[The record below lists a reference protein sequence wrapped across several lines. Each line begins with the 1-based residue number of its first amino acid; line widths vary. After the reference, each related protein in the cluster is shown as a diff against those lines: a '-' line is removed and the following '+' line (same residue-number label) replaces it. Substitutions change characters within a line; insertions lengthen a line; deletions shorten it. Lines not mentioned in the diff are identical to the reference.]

1 MKDASLAN
9 TRNFSI
15 IAHIDHGKSTLA
27 DRIIEFCGG
36 LSNREMQNQVLDSL
50 EIERERGITVK
61 AQSVSLKFRKD
72 EAEFNLNLID
82 TPGHV
87 DFAYEVSRSL
97 AACDGAI
104 LLIDASQG
112 VEAQTLSTCYNAIE
126 QGLTILPVLNKID
139 LPQADPERVKKEIE
153 EIIGIDASNA
163 PCISAKNGEGIE
175 ELLNIIVEEIPSP
188 QGNIDSPLEALII
201 DSWFDQYLGV
211 VSLVKVMNGKLMQGE
226 KIKLNSTGNT
236 HLAERLGFF
245 TPKRQET
252 VELSAGDVGFICAG
266 VRDIRG
272 APVGDTLTHQNHTAS
287 LPGFKPVKP
296 QVFAALYPLDS
307 SEFELF
313 RESLERLSL
322 NDAALSYQPEQSSAL
337 GSGFR
342 CGFLGTLHMEIV
354 IERLQGEHGI
364 ELLATAPTVAY
375 QILDSSNN
383 LLEIENPSKYPEPN
397 HINEVKEP
405 IAKATILVPE
415 NFIGNVISL
424 CEEKRGAQKSLRY
437 VGGQIELIYEM
448 PMNEIVLDFFDR
460 LKSCSKGYASL
471 DYDFVRFD
479 LSDMV
484 KVDILLN
491 GEKVDALN
499 FMVHRSKADQKGRE
513 LAKSLREV
521 IPRQMYDIAIQA
533 AIGGKILARETV
545 KAFRKDVTAKLYGG
559 DVTRKMKLLEKQKK
573 GKKKMRQIG
582 KVEVPQEAFLSILK
596 AVSYTHLTL
605 PTNREV

>member
-252 VELSAGDVGFICAG
+252 VELSAGNVGFICAG

-375 QILDSSNN
+375 QILDSLNK

-424 CEEKRGAQKSLRY
+424 CEEKRGTQKSLRY

-471 DYDFVRFD
+471 DYDFLRFD

-596 AVSYTHLTL
+596 VSK
-605 PTNREV
+605 

>member
-211 VSLVKVMNGKLMQGE
+211 VSLVKVMNGKLTQGE

-596 AVSYTHLTL
+596 VSK
-605 PTNREV
+605 

>member
-252 VELSAGDVGFICAG
+252 VELSAGNVGFICAG

-596 AVSYTHLTL
+596 VSK
-605 PTNREV
+605 

>member
-126 QGLTILPVLNKID
+126 QGLTILPVLNKLD

-596 AVSYTHLTL
+596 VSK
-605 PTNREV
+605 

>member
-322 NDAALSYQPEQSSAL
+322 NDAALRYQPEQSSAL

-375 QILDSSNN
+375 QILDSSNK

-596 AVSYTHLTL
+596 VSK
-605 PTNREV
+605 

>member
-252 VELSAGDVGFICAG
+252 FELSAGDVGFICAG

-582 KVEVPQEAFLSILK
+582 KVEVPQEAFLSIIT
-596 AVSYTHLTL
+596 VSK
-605 PTNREV
+605 

>member
-252 VELSAGDVGFICAG
+252 LELSAGDVGFICAG

-375 QILDSSNN
+375 QILESSNN

-596 AVSYTHLTL
+596 VSK
-605 PTNREV
+605 

>member
-9 TRNFSI
+9 TRNFCI

-61 AQSVSLKFRKD
+61 AQSVSLRFRKD
-72 EAEFNLNLID
+72 ELEFNLNLID

-139 LPQADPERVKKEIE
+139 LPQADPDRVKKEIE

-188 QGNIDSPLEALII
+188 EGKIDSPLEALII

-252 VELSAGDVGFICAG
+252 LELSAGDVGFICAG

-272 APVGDTLTHQNHTAS
+272 APVGDTLTHQNHNAS

-375 QILDSSNN
+375 QILDSSNK

-424 CEEKRGAQKSLRY
+424 CEEKRGVQKSLRY

-479 LSDMV
+479 QSDMV

-596 AVSYTHLTL
+596 VSK
-605 PTNREV
+605 

>member
-139 LPQADPERVKKEIE
+139 LLQADPERVKKEIE

-252 VELSAGDVGFICAG
+252 VELSAGNVGFICAG

-375 QILDSSNN
+375 QILDSSNK

-424 CEEKRGAQKSLRY
+424 CEEKRGTQKSLRY

-471 DYDFVRFD
+471 DYDFLRFD

-596 AVSYTHLTL
+596 VSK
-605 PTNREV
+605 

>member
-375 QILDSSNN
+375 QILDSSNK

-437 VGGQIELIYEM
+437 VGGQIELIYE
-448 PMNEIVLDFFDR
+448 L
-460 LKSCSKGYASL
+460 SL
-471 DYDFVRFD
+471 
-479 LSDMV
+479 
-484 KVDILLN
+484 I
-491 GEKVDALN
+491 
-499 FMVHRSKADQKGRE
+499 H
-513 LAKSLREV
+513 
-521 IPRQMYDIAIQA
+521 I
-533 AIGGKILARETV
+533 
-545 KAFRKDVTAKLYGG
+545 
-559 DVTRKMKLLEKQKK
+559 
-573 GKKKMRQIG
+573 
-582 KVEVPQEAFLSILK
+582 
-596 AVSYTHLTL
+596 
-605 PTNREV
+605 

>member
-245 TPKRQET
+245 TPKRQEI

-424 CEEKRGAQKSLRY
+424 CEEKRGTQKSLRY

-471 DYDFVRFD
+471 DYDFLRFD

-596 AVSYTHLTL
+596 VSK
-605 PTNREV
+605 

>member
-61 AQSVSLKFRKD
+61 AQSVSLKFRK
-72 EAEFNLNLID
+72 EKAEFNLNLID

-252 VELSAGDVGFICAG
+252 IELSAGDVGFICAG

-375 QILDSSNN
+375 QILDSSNK

-596 AVSYTHLTL
+596 VSK
-605 PTNREV
+605 

>member
-72 EAEFNLNLID
+72 ELEFNLNLID

-139 LPQADPERVKKEIE
+139 LPQADPDRVKKEIE

-175 ELLNIIVEEIPSP
+175 ELLNIIVEKIPSP
-188 QGNIDSPLEALII
+188 EGKIDSPLEALII

-211 VSLVKVMNGKLMQGE
+211 VSLVKVMNGKLIQGE

-252 VELSAGDVGFICAG
+252 LELSAGDVGFICAG

-272 APVGDTLTHQNHTAS
+272 APVGDTLTHQNHNAS

-375 QILDSSNN
+375 QILDSSNK

-479 LSDMV
+479 PSDMV

-596 AVSYTHLTL
+596 VSK
-605 PTNREV
+605 

>member
-188 QGNIDSPLEALII
+188 EGNIDSPLEALII

-596 AVSYTHLTL
+596 VSK
-605 PTNREV
+605 

>member
-226 KIKLNSTGNT
+226 KIKLNSTANT

-375 QILDSSNN
+375 QILDSSNK

-596 AVSYTHLTL
+596 VSK
-605 PTNREV
+605 

>member
-236 HLAERLGFF
+236 HLTERLGFF

-596 AVSYTHLTL
+596 VSK
-605 PTNREV
+605 

>member
-139 LPQADPERVKKEIE
+139 LPQADPGRVKKEIE

-188 QGNIDSPLEALII
+188 EGNIDSPLEALII

-375 QILDSSNN
+375 QILDSSNK

-596 AVSYTHLTL
+596 VSK
-605 PTNREV
+605 

>member
-252 VELSAGDVGFICAG
+252 VELSAGNVGFICAG

-471 DYDFVRFD
+471 DYDFLRFD

-596 AVSYTHLTL
+596 VSK
-605 PTNREV
+605 

>member
-573 GKKKMRQIG
+573 GKKKMRQIR

-596 AVSYTHLTL
+596 VSK
-605 PTNREV
+605 

>member
-1 MKDASLAN
+1 MCI
-9 TRNFSI
+9 R
-15 IAHIDHGKSTLA
+15 
-27 DRIIEFCGG
+27 DR
-36 LSNREMQNQVLDSL
+36 
-50 EIERERGITVK
+50 
-61 AQSVSLKFRKD
+61 
-72 EAEFNLNLID
+72 
-82 TPGHV
+82 
-87 DFAYEVSRSL
+87 
-97 AACDGAI
+97 
-104 LLIDASQG
+104 
-112 VEAQTLSTCYNAIE
+112 
-126 QGLTILPVLNKID
+126 
-139 LPQADPERVKKEIE
+139 
-153 EIIGIDASNA
+153 
-163 PCISAKNGEGIE
+163 
-175 ELLNIIVEEIPSP
+175 
-188 QGNIDSPLEALII
+188 
-201 DSWFDQYLGV
+201 
-211 VSLVKVMNGKLMQGE
+211 
-226 KIKLNSTGNT
+226 
-236 HLAERLGFF
+236 
-245 TPKRQET
+245 
-252 VELSAGDVGFICAG
+252 
-266 VRDIRG
+266 
-272 APVGDTLTHQNHTAS
+272 
-287 LPGFKPVKP
+287 
-296 QVFAALYPLDS
+296 
-307 SEFELF
+307 
-313 RESLERLSL
+313 
-322 NDAALSYQPEQSSAL
+322 
-337 GSGFR
+337 
-342 CGFLGTLHMEIV
+342 
-354 IERLQGEHGI
+354 
-364 ELLATAPTVAY
+364 LATAPTVAY
-375 QILDSSNN
+375 QILDSLNK

-424 CEEKRGAQKSLRY
+424 CEEKRGTQKSLRY

-471 DYDFVRFD
+471 DYDFLRFD

-596 AVSYTHLTL
+596 VSK
-605 PTNREV
+605 